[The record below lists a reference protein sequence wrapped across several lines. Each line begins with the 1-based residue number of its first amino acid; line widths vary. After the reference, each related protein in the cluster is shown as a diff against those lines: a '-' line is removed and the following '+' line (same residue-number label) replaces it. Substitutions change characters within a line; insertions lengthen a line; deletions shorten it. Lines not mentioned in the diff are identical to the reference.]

1 LANILID
8 LEWFRCPKGY
18 RLISSRSM
26 VPVGCSPSFYPDEDW
41 IVPTTSEHVPCRPL
55 EVDNLYNI
63 FANIRSR
70 ASLLEFTKEFGTLTR
85 LASTSW
91 GESVPTCLQQAK
103 IFRELLQYHQKSRG
117 MLASRFAS
125 LPGVYSQELGSV
137 NVVQDPVIG
146 LRLTITS
153 ETLLT
158 ALWLQL
164 GQKLSGDA
172 EIRKCRHCSQFFE
185 AGPGTG
191 KHVDAEFCC
200 NEHKIRYFSL
210 ARSRRKREVN

>member
-1 LANILID
+1 MANILID
-8 LEWFRCPKGY
+8 FEWSRCPMGY
-18 RLISSRSM
+18 RLISSRSL
-26 VPVGCSPSFYPDEDW
+26 VPVGFSPNLYPDEDW
-41 IVPTTSEHVPCRPL
+41 IVPNANEHVPCRPL

-70 ASLLEFTKEFGTLTR
+70 ESLLDFIKEFGTLTR
-85 LASTSW
+85 RASTSW
-91 GESVPTCLQQAK
+91 GESVSTCLQQAR
-103 IFRELLQYHQKSRG
+103 IFHELLQYHQKSRR

-125 LPGVYSQELGSV
+125 LPVYSQELGSV
-137 NVVQDPVIG
+137 NVVGDPETG

-164 GQKLSGDA
+164 GQKLSGNA

-185 AGPGTG
+185 AGAGTG
-191 KHVDAEFCC
+191 RHVDFEFCC
-200 NEHKIRYFSL
+200 NEHKIKYFSL
-210 ARSRRKREVN
+210 ARSRRKRK